1 MDGLA
6 DRLFKSFAG
15 AALGTFVGDAMG
27 MPVEGW
33 PPDAI
38 RHEFGL
44 LDDLVDGRFPAGT
57 YTDDTEMMIGLLES
71 LVEADGFDGA
81 LTAQRF
87 LANFNPNRGYGS
99 RIYHLMD
106 WLADGKPWD
115 QVGTDSFG
123 NGSAMRVAPV
133 GGYFYYDLEAVKQA
147 AIGQAMITHRHPEA
161 LAGAV
166 IQAGAVALS
175 TQAFLEGKVHDPDEF
190 IHTLTD
196 LSRDL
201 DEKSAERLL
210 GLKDITP
217 GEMESMVPRIRK
229 KYRCNVKA
237 IEAVGP
243 AVWSFLLTDNFR
255 DAVALAV
262 NLGGDT
268 DTVGAMAGA
277 IAGARYG
284 LESIDPDWLAKLENG
299 RLGRDYVLKLSRKAA
314 DQVARKVAA

>member
-1 MDGLA
+1 MSGLA
-6 DRLFKSFAG
+6 DRLFESFAG

-38 RHEFGL
+38 RHEYGL

-81 LTAQRF
+81 TTAQRF
-87 LANFNPNRGYGS
+87 LTNFNPNRGYGS

-106 WLADGKPWD
+106 WLADGTPWD

-133 GGYFYYDLEAVKQA
+133 GFYFYYDLESVKKAAVA
-147 AIGQAMITHRHPEA
+147 QAMITHRHPEA

-175 TQAFLEGKVHDPDEF
+175 VQAFLKGEVPDPDAF
-190 IHTLTD
+190 IHTLAD

-201 DEKSAERLL
+201 DKNSAERLQ
-210 GLKDITP
+210 GLKDISL
-217 GEMESMVPRIRK
+217 GEIESMVPKIGK

-255 DAVALAV
+255 DAVTLAV
-262 NLGGDT
+262 NLGHDT

-277 IAGARYG
+277 IAGACYG

-299 RLGRDYVLKLSRKAA
+299 ALGRDYVLGLSRRAA
-314 DQVARKVAA
+314 EKVARKVVG